1 MDRGF
6 VLMVEEEEEEEE
18 DFLFFSL
25 ETVLWEV
32 AGREVDSIVR
42 CFLRGDEEEDDE
54 EEEEEEEAL
63 VSL

>member
-6 VLMVEEEEEEEE
+6 ELVVEEEEVV

-25 ETVLWEV
+25 ATVMREV
-32 AGREVDSIVR
+32 AGREVDSVVR
-42 CFLRGDEEEDDE
+42 CFLRGDEDED